1 MEYLSP
7 ILDFGADT
15 LILGCTHYPLLADA
29 VRTLTEGRITLIDPG
44 AEAAKRL
51 AEQQMDDGSHADPH
65 RTGTLRLFVSDTDD
79 GFSARARSF
88 LETDVED
95 FCQQVDIEQFERKCI
110 QP

>member
-1 MEYLSP
+1 
-7 ILDFGADT
+7 
-15 LILGCTHYPLLADA
+15 
-29 VRTLTEGRITLIDPG
+29 
-44 AEAAKRL
+44 
-51 AEQQMDDGSHADPH
+51 MDDGSHADPH

-95 FCQQVDIEQFERKCI
+95 FCQQIDIEQFERKCV